1 MFAPFQKTTARN
13 ATVERCKRA
22 DEARVS
28 TPAFFMPV
36 RLRAKRVSYVFA
48 IFCADIRGTG
58 EVKTWRDTCN
68 GKKRLAM
75 FTRLNQYFV
84 LSKECERYIPGN
96 CKSASITNVKAI
108 LGLIAEKWTVCIS
121 SW

>member
-1 MFAPFQKTTARN
+1 M
-13 ATVERCKRA
+13 ERCKRA

-36 RLRAKRVSYVFA
+36 WLRAKRVRYIFA
-48 IFCADIRGTG
+48 IFCADIRGSR

-84 LSKECERYIPGN
+84 LSKECERYVPAN
-96 CKSASITNVKAI
+96 FKSTSITNVKAI